1 MNNKRFTVAAVA
13 EGGGGSGLC
22 SPLPCI
28 VINGPKTPPPTGEEI
43 ATLISQLVALN
54 DIELDVESLVTT
66 AEWLESQ
73 EKMDDALLFAQLG
86 SEHFSQATPREIQ
99 QRVCD
104 IGIRCHTHLGNQTEV
119 ARFKKI
125 RDNLSSSLDTS
136 P

>member
-1 MNNKRFTVAAVA
+1 MSKKFRVAAVA
-13 EGGGGSGLC
+13 PDTGGGGGCCDPS
-22 SPLPCI
+22 PCI

-86 SEHFSQATPREIQ
+86 SEHFSQATPRELQ

-136 P
+136 L